1 MSGDEMLGKVSK
13 AEWQAAYAD
22 DVKEVFSDRVV
33 VYSDGNHVRFAF
45 GRKGAPTSP
54 DLLQRETAKFHV
66 GVTVGLNALL
76 PLIDDLV
83 EWRRLY
89 LQGSRTSPPDEHGPI
104 S

>member
-1 MSGDEMLGKVSK
+1 MNDDAMLGKVSK
-13 AEWQAAYAD
+13 TEWQAAYAEH
-22 DVKEVFSDRVV
+22 VQEVFSDRVV

-83 EWRRLY
+83 EWKRRY
-89 LQGSRTSPPDEHGPI
+89 VAANKKADKDPA
-104 S
+104 

>member
-1 MSGDEMLGKVSK
+1 MSDDEMLGKVSRT
-13 AEWQAAYAD
+13 EWQAAYAD
-22 DVKEVFSDRVV
+22 DVQEVFSDRVV
-33 VYSDGNHVRFAF
+33 VYSGGNHVRFAF

-83 EWRRLY
+83 EWKRRY
-89 LQGSRTSPPDEHGPI
+89 LEGQQKQGRKQPT
-104 S
+104 